1 MSIVSQIVS
10 LVVDQQLCLRCLS
23 VAADLDED
31 AARLAL
37 EALATTVLV
46 IEEMAQCRWCGA
58 LKDTFTMPTHY

>member
-1 MSIVSQIVS
+1 MSIESQIAR

-37 EALATTVLV
+37 KSLAATVLV
-46 IEEMAQCRWCGA
+46 IEETARCRWCGA
-58 LKDTFTMPTHY
+58 LEKTFTMPTHY